1 MKKRATNAKRP
12 VLNVKKPVKGAVTNK
27 GKKRSAK

>member
-12 VLNVKKPVKGAVTNK
+12 VLNVKKPVEGAVNN
-27 GKKRSAK
+27 GKRGAK